1 MPDGFHPDSTRIPPG
16 FRDLIKQVSK
26 QVASQVTTTTNGE
39 VSSYT
44 YGLYCARSDGVT
56 AQIGGQP

>member
-1 MPDGFHPDSTRIPPG
+1 MPDGFHSDSTRIPLG

-44 YGLYCARSDGVT
+44 YGGNRARSDGVT